1 MKRLECD
8 SSTVMCCVWVAR
20 VHVIISALLGPAVG
34 LKVCSAFRRGPLK
47 LGMAKITHVDFPPK
61 ETVSYTK
68 ETQTPVT
75 TQQKEGEKS
84 NPST

>member
-1 MKRLECD
+1 M
-8 SSTVMCCVWVAR
+8 
-20 VHVIISALLGPAVG
+20 
-34 LKVCSAFRRGPLK
+34 
-47 LGMAKITHVDFPPK
+47 GMAKITHVDFPPK